1 MIGSMTRTPPIDD
14 APRQSPAASPP
25 APQSHFVPR
34 PWLLALVLVV
44 VTFVA
49 YQPAWHAGFIWDD
62 DLLTA
67 NAVMSAH
74 HGLTMIWTSLAVGRY
89 YPLTLTTLWVQR
101 HLWGLHPLP
110 YHLVNILFHAAN
122 AVVVY
127 FLLRQLR
134 IPAAWLAAM
143 VWALHPVNVQ
153 SVAWITEFKNI
164 QSGFFFFLAV
174 LLFLKFDEQR
184 RQMLRWY
191 SGYLSTLWYLLA
203 FLCGSAAILSNAS
216 TAVLPL
222 ALLLAVWWQRGHAE
236 RADALRIA
244 PYVAMAWLVAGLAI
258 LEQYSHALRAGAA
271 EWRLEPAQRLVI
283 AGKAVWFYAAGVLWP
298 FRLAFMYPR
307 WDVHALSWW
316 SWVPLAALVAVTVAL
331 WRCRGR
337 PWCRAVLFAGGYFVV
352 MLAPVLGLFNIYY
365 FRFSFV
371 ADRFQYL
378 ASAGIIALVCG
389 GAAVLWQRAGLSAVA
404 PARRL
409 VRHSSSEGGSLG
421 EGGLVRHS
429 SSEGGRVVAVAA
441 ASVLA
446 ALGILTWR
454 QARIYQDSE
463 TLWRDTLAKNPS
475 CWVAHNSLGY
485 LFLQEGKISEAIAH
499 YDQALRIKPDS
510 AETHGNLAYV
520 FLQEGRISDAI
531 AQYDQALRIQ
541 PDQYQV
547 HYNLALA
554 LEQAGRIEDA
564 IDHYQQAL
572 RINPEYA
579 EAHSNLGTL
588 FLQEGKISDAIAH
601 YDQAVQIKPAL
612 PQLHYYLATTLVQ
625 AGRTDEAIAHFEQ
638 ALRIKPE
645 YAEAHSSLG
654 YAFLQEGKTSDAI
667 AQYDQALRIQPE
679 YAEAHYGLALALE
692 QADRTEEAFAH
703 CEQALWLKPD
713 LTPAQDAVARLR
725 ARLW

>member
-14 APRQSPAASPP
+14 APRQSPPASPP
-25 APQSHFVPR
+25 APQPHFAPR
-34 PWLLALVLVV
+34 PWLLALVLVIA
-44 VTFVA
+44 TIVA

-62 DLLTA
+62 DGLLTA
-67 NAVMSAH
+67 NTVMTAR
-74 HGLTMIWTSLAVGRY
+74 HGLTMIWTSLAIGRY

-101 HLWGLHPLP
+101 QLWGLHPLP
-110 YHLVNILFHAAN
+110 YHLVNVLFHAAN

-164 QSGFFFFLAV
+164 QSGFFFFLSM
-174 LLFLKFDEQR
+174 LLFLKFDEQKR
-184 RQMLRWY
+184 RMLRWY
-191 SGYLSTLWYLLA
+191 SGYLLTLWYLLA
-203 FLCGSAAILSNAS
+203 FVCGSAAILSNAL

-236 RADALRIA
+236 RADAVRIA

-258 LEQYSHALRAGAA
+258 LEQYSHALKACAA
-271 EWRLEPAQRLVI
+271 ESRLGPAQRLVI
-283 AGKAVWFYAAGVLWP
+283 AGKAVWFYAARILWP
-298 FRLAFMYPR
+298 FRLAFVYPR
-307 WDVHALSWW
+307 WDVHALSFW

-337 PWCRAVLFAGGYFVV
+337 AWCRAVLFAGGYFVV
-352 MLAPVLGLFNIYY
+352 MLAPVLGLFNIYS

-371 ADRFQYL
+371 ADHFQYL

-389 GAAVLWQRAGLSAVA
+389 GLSSIV
-404 PARRL
+404 
-409 VRHSSSEGGSLG
+409 SSIALAKADGA
-421 EGGLVRHS
+421 GGLVRHGF
-429 SSEGGRVVAVAA
+429 SEGGRVVAVAV

-463 TLWRDTLAKNPS
+463 ALWRDTVAKNPR

-485 LFLQEGKISEAIAH
+485 LFVQAGKISDGIAQ
-499 YDQALRIKPDS
+499 YEQALRIKPDS
-510 AETHGNLAYV
+510 VEAHGNLGHV

-531 AQYDQALRIQ
+531 AHYDQALRSQ
-541 PDQYQV
+541 PDQHQI
-547 HYNLALA
+547 HYNLAVA
-554 LEQAGRIEDA
+554 LEQAGRIEEA
-564 IDHYQQAL
+564 INHYQQAL

-588 FLQEGKISDAIAH
+588 FLQDGKISDALAQ
-601 YDQAVQIKPAL
+601 YDQAVRIKPAL

-625 AGRTDEAIAHFEQ
+625 AGRTEEAIAHFEQ
-638 ALRIKPE
+638 ALRIKPD

-667 AQYDQALRIQPE
+667 AQYQQALRINPD

-692 QADRTEEAFAH
+692 QADRPEEAFAH
-703 CEQALWLKPD
+703 CEQALWIKPD
-713 LTPAQDAVARLR
+713 LTPAQNAVARLR